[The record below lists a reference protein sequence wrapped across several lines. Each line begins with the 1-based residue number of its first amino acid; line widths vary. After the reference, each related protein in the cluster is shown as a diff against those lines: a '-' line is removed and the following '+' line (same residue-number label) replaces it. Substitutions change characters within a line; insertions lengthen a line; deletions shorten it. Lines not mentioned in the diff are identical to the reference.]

1 MINIFVACM
10 GAFEKLVCIKER
22 NDMRVR
28 ETKLNIFMLGRLST
42 EWVQANRQVYWGNKS
57 ARMQYRALTE
67 YSLSLGFGWASQG
80 LVDCLLW
87 FTFVHI

>member
-1 MINIFVACM
+1 MTEAQTAKFCGSGNNLTTKCKMINIFVACT

-42 EWVQANRQVYWGNKS
+42 E
-57 ARMQYRALTE
+57 
-67 YSLSLGFGWASQG
+67 
-80 LVDCLLW
+80 
-87 FTFVHI
+87 